1 MRFFRAVQALAVIAA
16 AFVLG
21 SCQTTTPAERIE
33 QNPLLFRQL
42 SPEQKMMVQQG
53 KICEGMTKDA
63 VFLAWGEP
71 NTPPVFG
78 QRNGVSYEKWV
89 YSTYK
94 PVMVDTVIGGGFGVG
109 RHWHGGGLG
118 TSTAYVAQP
127 VAWVMFNQ
135 DKVTSWEKYA
145 D

>member
-1 MRFFRAVQALAVIAA
+1 MSATLASFFFLGKHEIQWYCHGAMRFFRAVQALAVSAA

-63 VFLAWGEP
+63 VSALW
-71 NTPPVFG
+71 
-78 QRNGVSYEKWV
+78 
-89 YSTYK
+89 
-94 PVMVDTVIGGGFGVG
+94 
-109 RHWHGGGLG
+109 
-118 TSTAYVAQP
+118 
-127 VAWVMFNQ
+127 
-135 DKVTSWEKYA
+135 KVTYFGSVIVMLLPSSA
-145 D
+145 